1 MNRSALFGST
11 LVHAFAIWALF
22 FFALPGH
29 LKTPPTAIQV
39 ALVNLPQGA
48 FRPSQGTQVETPAP
62 RDEDTPDVK
71 RPVEEAPPDKN
82 AVRPPDAKAPV
93 PKRPAPGIPGGIKT
107 PTAALGMPG
116 LSGDVS
122 VDASD
127 FEFTYY
133 LLQVRN
139 RVGQAWGAP
148 AGLVTKGE
156 PVRCTVFFKI
166 DRLGRVTD
174 VKLEDASGVTFFDQ
188 SAVRA
193 VNVSS
198 PLPPLPAGYG
208 GSTLG
213 VHFGFQYVDR

>member
-1 MNRSALFGST
+1 MTRSALLGST

-22 FFALPGH
+22 FFSLPGH
-29 LKTPPTAIQV
+29 LKAPPAAIQV

-48 FRPSQGTQVETPAP
+48 FRPSQGAPVETPAP
-62 RDEDTPDVK
+62 KEDTNDDK
-71 RPVEEAPPDKN
+71 RPVDTAPPEKN
-82 AVRPPDAKAPV
+82 AVRPPDAKAPA
-93 PKRPAPGIPGGIKT
+93 PKRPAPGLPSGVKT
-107 PTAALGMPG
+107 PTAALGVPG
-116 LSGDVS
+116 LSGDVT
-122 VDASD
+122 VDAAD

-133 LLQVRN
+133 LLQVRSLIGRN
-139 RVGQAWGAP
+139 WGAP

-156 PVRCTVFFKI
+156 PVRCTVYFKI
-166 DRLGRVTD
+166 DRLGRIDSVR
-174 VKLEDASGVTFFDQ
+174 LEDASGVAFFDQ

>member
-1 MNRSALFGST
+1 MTRSALLGST
-11 LVHAFAIWALF
+11 LLHAFAVWALF
-22 FFALPGH
+22 IFALPGN
-29 LKTPPTAIQV
+29 LKTPPRAIQV

-48 FRPSQGTQVETPAP
+48 FRPSQGAQVETPAP
-62 RDEDTPDVK
+62 VPDETPDVK
-71 RPVEEAPPDKN
+71 QPVETAPPEKD
-82 AVRPPDAKAPV
+82 AVRPPDAKTPV

-107 PTAALGMPG
+107 PTAALGVPG

-139 RVGQAWGAP
+139 RIGQSWGAP
-148 AGLVTKGE
+148 AGLVTSGQ

-166 DRLGRVTD
+166 DRLGRITD
-174 VKLEDASGVTFFDQ
+174 VKLEDASGVPFFDQ

-193 VNVSS
+193 VNIST

-213 VHFGFQYVDR
+213 VHFGFQYNDR

>member
-1 MNRSALFGST
+1 VNRSALLGST
-11 LVHAFAIWALF
+11 LMHAFAIWALF
-22 FFALPGH
+22 FFAMPGRIRM
-29 LKTPPTAIQV
+29 PPQAITV
-39 ALVNLPQGA
+39 ALVNLPTGA
-48 FRPSQGTQVETPAP
+48 FHMSRGTTLETPPP
-62 RDEDTPDVK
+62 RQDTPDVK
-71 RPVEEAPPDKN
+71 QKVDTAPPDKN
-82 AVRPPDAKAPV
+82 AVRPPDTRAAVPNRPKPGVPSAAKTDTAP
-93 PKRPAPGIPGGIKT
+93 
-107 PTAALGMPG
+107 LGVSG

-133 LLQVRN
+133 LIQVRSMIGRN
-139 RVGQAWGAP
+139 WGAP

-156 PVRCTVFFKI
+156 PVRCTVYFKI

-174 VKLEDASGVTFFDQ
+174 VKLEDASGVQFFDQ
-188 SAVRA
+188 SALRA

-208 GSTLG
+208 GSNLG

>member
-1 MNRSALFGST
+1 VNRSALLGST
-11 LVHAFAIWALF
+11 LMHAFAIWALF
-22 FFALPGH
+22 FFAMPGRIRM
-29 LKTPPTAIQV
+29 PPQAITV
-39 ALVNLPQGA
+39 ALVNLPTGA
-48 FRPSQGTQVETPAP
+48 FHMSQGTTLESPPPKQ
-62 RDEDTPDVK
+62 DTPDVK
-71 RPVEEAPPDKN
+71 QKVDTAPPDKN
-82 AVRPPDAKAPV
+82 SVRPPDAKAPV
-93 PKRPAPGIPGGIKT
+93 PNRPKQGVPSAAKTDTAP
-107 PTAALGMPG
+107 LGVSG

-133 LLQVRN
+133 LIQVRSMIGRN
-139 RVGQAWGAP
+139 WGAP

-156 PVRCTVFFKI
+156 PVRCTVYFKI

-174 VKLEDASGVTFFDQ
+174 VKLEDASGVQFFDQ
-188 SAVRA
+188 SALRA

-208 GSTLG
+208 GSNLG